1 MTKEEFASLVA
12 GERIYLDG
20 ATGSNLQKAGMP
32 SGVCP
37 DLWISENP
45 EALIN
50 LQLEFLRAGSRIV
63 YAPTFTA
70 NRVKLA
76 EYGLEGRLK
85 ELNKI
90 LVGESKEA
98 IRRFHEE
105 NPDAPECFVA
115 GDVTMTG
122 LQLKPIGQLEFE
134 ELIDI
139 YKEQITALNEAGADL
154 IVVETMMSLQETRAA
169 VIAAK
174 EVCDLPVIAT
184 MTFEGNGRSL
194 YGTDPVTALITLQ
207 SLGVSAFGA
216 NCSTGPEHMVPMI
229 KKMCAVAE
237 IPIICKPNAG
247 LPELDENG
255 NTVYRLNPEEFGRDM
270 EEIVRSG
277 ARILGGC
284 CGTTPDHIRALHEHT
299 VDMDVSE
306 PESDENADEPVYYLT
321 SERKTLEFGLN
332 GRFMIVGER
341 INPTGKKALQAELRE
356 GCFDIVADFAEEQD
370 AKGASVLDVN
380 VGMSG
385 VDEKALMIRAID
397 EVTQIVKLPLAID
410 TSHVDIMEAALR
422 RYPGRALMN
431 SISLETAKCEPM
443 LHLAKKYGAA
453 FILLPLS
460 DAGLPKS
467 LEEKKNAIRTVM
479 EKALEIGLRKT
490 DIIVDGL
497 VGTVGASPTAALET
511 LETIRFC
518 HDELGLATI
527 CGLSNISFGLPERI
541 NVNTAFLTL
550 AIQAGLTMAI
560 ANPNQ
565 EALVT
570 AAKSADMLLAKP
582 ESDVVYIEHVNEVKA
597 LHEDEIVVKKSE
609 YERLQ
614 ALSAGVPAD
623 AGIAH
628 QAGEKPGK
636 TDAGPDASHDS
647 DAVWQAVM
655 KGRRKTIADTVQ
667 EALDA
672 GRTPQDILNE
682 SLLPAIDEV
691 GKLFDQ
697 KKYFLPQL
705 IASGEA
711 MKNGI
716 AVIEPLLQEGKDDS
730 VVMPTIVIAT
740 VEGDIHDI
748 GKNLVVLMLKNFGF
762 NVIDLGKDVPKEEI
776 VRTAIDN
783 KADIIALSALM
794 TTTMREMKN
803 VIDHARNCGLD
814 CHFMIGGAVITPEY
828 AEEINANYSS
838 DAADAVRVAK
848 KLTGMA

>member
-1 MTKEEFASLVA
+1 MTKEEFESLVA
-12 GERIYLDG
+12 RELIYLDG

-50 LQLEFLRAGSRIV
+50 LQLQFLRAGSRIV

-70 NRVKLA
+70 NRIKLA
-76 EYGLEGRLK
+76 EYGLESRLK
-85 ELNKI
+85 ELNRI

-115 GDVTMTG
+115 GDITMTG
-122 LQLKPIGQLEFE
+122 IQLKPAGPMDFE

-139 YKEQITALNEAGADL
+139 YKDQITALEEAGADL

-174 EVCDLPVIAT
+174 EVSDLPVIAT
-184 MTFEGNGRSL
+184 MTFEGDGRSL
-194 YGTDPVTALITLQ
+194 YGTDPVTALVTLQ

-229 KKMCAVAE
+229 RRMKEVST

-255 NTVYRLNPEEFGRDM
+255 NTVYRLSPEEFGRDM

-277 ARILGGC
+277 ASIIGGC

-299 VDMDVSE
+299 INMPLLQEDTDSGMNESE
-306 PESDENADEPVYYLT
+306 YCLS
-321 SERKTLEFGLN
+321 SERQTLQFGLN

-356 GCFDIVADFAEEQD
+356 GCFDMVSDFAEQQTE
-370 AKGASVLDVN
+370 KGAAVLDVN

-385 VDEKALMIRAID
+385 VDEKALMIRAVD
-397 EVTQIVKLPLAID
+397 EVSQIVKLPLSID

-431 SISLETAKCEPM
+431 SISLESEKCVP
-443 LHLAKKYGAA
+443 LLRLAKKYGAA

-467 LEEKKNAIRTVM
+467 LEEKKSIIHEVM
-479 EKALEIGLRKT
+479 DKALEIGLKKT

-497 VGTVGASPTAALET
+497 VGTVGASSTAALET
-511 LETIRFC
+511 LETIRYC

-565 EALVT
+565 EQLVN
-570 AAKSADMLLAKP
+570 AAKSADLLLAKP
-582 ESDVVYIEHVNEVKA
+582 EADTAYIEQMNEIRE
-597 LHEDEIVVKKSE
+597 LHEGEVVVKKSE
-609 YERLQ
+609 LERLRTL
-614 ALSAGVPAD
+614 ASGASEADVKKAESGDSGKKSNAGSDTSHAD
-623 AGIAH
+623 DPI
-628 QAGEKPGK
+628 
-636 TDAGPDASHDS
+636 
-647 DAVWQAVM
+647 WQAVL
-655 KGRRKTIADTVQ
+655 KGRRKNIAEIVETAIKEGRSPQ
-667 EALDA
+667 E
-672 GRTPQDILNE
+672 ILNE
-682 SLLPAIDEV
+682 SLLPAINEV
-691 GKLFDQ
+691 GVLFDK

-705 IASGEA
+705 IASGET

-716 AVIEPLLQEGKDDS
+716 AVIEPLLQEGRDTAET
-730 VVMPTIVIAT
+730 MPTVVVAT

-748 GKNLVVLMLKNFGF
+748 GKNLVVLMLKNYGF
-762 NVIDLGKDVPKEEI
+762 NVIDLGKDVPKETIIQAAKEH
-776 VRTAIDN
+776 N
-783 KADIIALSALM
+783 ADIIALSALM

-803 VIDHARNCGLD
+803 VIDHARESGLNC
-814 CHFMIGGAVITPEY
+814 HYMIGGAVITPEY
-828 AEEINANYSS
+828 ADEINAVYSS

-848 KLTGMA
+848 KLMGMA